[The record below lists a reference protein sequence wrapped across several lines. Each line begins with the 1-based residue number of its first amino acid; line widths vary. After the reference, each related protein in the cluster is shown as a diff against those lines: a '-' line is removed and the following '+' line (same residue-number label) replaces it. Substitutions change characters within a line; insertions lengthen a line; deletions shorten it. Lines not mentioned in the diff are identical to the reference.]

1 MKIVPSNHAKGMLTA
16 SERAGKITS
25 MAGNLLNQPYEVFM
39 FVPLLWLSPALPAT
53 VAVFQDG
60 YFAFAATQ

>member
-1 MKIVPSNHAKGMLTA
+1 MKIVPSNHAKGHAYCLRK
-16 SERAGKITS
+16 SRQNYFNGGKFTE
-25 MAGNLLNQPYEVFM
+25 PYEVFM